1 MIEYPYLD
9 RSSIRTDVR
18 TPAHGDSEYMNGLY
32 ALKPRFSEALTGVR
46 RHCITAGISPSLLTW
61 LGVLAGVGAGI
72 TLATQGPGI
81 VTALLVGALVVVR
94 LACANLDGGVARQTG
109 TSTPWGAVENEL
121 GDRLADFALLAGLV
135 WLLPLSWAGF
145 VLLAATLPS
154 WIALSVAA
162 AGGTRRNGGLMGKTE
177 RCAVA
182 VFAALTG
189 LGVRRRRSDH
199 RRIGVDGSGS
209 ARARGA

>member
-1 MIEYPYLD
+1 
-9 RSSIRTDVR
+9 
-18 TPAHGDSEYMNGLY
+18 MNGLY

-46 RHCITAGISPSLLTW
+46 RHCITAGLRPSHLTW
-61 LGVLAGVGAGI
+61 LGVLAGVGAGL
-72 TLATQGPGI
+72 TLATQAPGL

-94 LACANLDGGVARQTG
+94 LAFANLDGGVARQTG
-109 TSTPWGAVENEL
+109 NSTPWGAVENEL

-154 WIALSVAA
+154 WIALSVSA

-177 RCAVA
+177 RCAVV

-189 LGVRRRRSDH
+189 WVYVAATV
-199 RRIGVDGSGS
+199 IVVGSVWTAL
-209 ARARGA
+209 ARLEHGARELTEEPAAAERGAR